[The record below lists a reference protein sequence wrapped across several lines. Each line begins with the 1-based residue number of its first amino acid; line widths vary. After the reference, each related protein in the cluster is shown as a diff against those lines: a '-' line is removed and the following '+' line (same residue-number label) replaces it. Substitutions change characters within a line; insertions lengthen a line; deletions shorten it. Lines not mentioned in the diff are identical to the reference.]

1 MSETKLTSIPG
12 LEIHEMNQIQSIKT
26 LPVELYTGDEVLSG
40 RVSCPSSSRLLDLL
54 NNRGVERW
62 NAKNELIEFHGFL
75 YGTSGE
81 EHQGINVLRIRK
93 SALHLVAVD
102 DVDLGRGAGA
112 DNSQRVYPVVNK
124 TQVRVTLRLPN
135 YTLLSNIH
143 CSEGQTIEDLMNS
156 DMTFLPL
163 THVTITRDQHE
174 YGTRPFVAVNKEQI
188 IWSQGD
194 Q

>member
-1 MSETKLTSIPG
+1 MSETELTPIPR
-12 LEIHEMNQIQSIKT
+12 LEIHEMNQVQSVKT
-26 LPVELYTGDEVLSG
+26 LSVELYAGDEVLSG
-40 RVSCPSSSRLLDLL
+40 QICCPSSSRLLDLL
-54 NNRGVERW
+54 NSRGVEKW
-62 NAKNELIEFHGFL
+62 NPKNELVEFHGFL

-81 EHQGINVLRIRK
+81 ELQGVNVLRIRK

-112 DNSQRVYPVVNK
+112 DGSQRVYPVVNK

-135 YTLLSNIH
+135 YTLLCNIH